1 MFCQQAPSGTL
12 LPIKDPSTQDKPP
25 RCSRRGRSPKSQ
37 PGSSPKCRK
46 LMKLVASLL
55 RVFHFH
61 IASSGENT
69 IPKTTCESVLFPA
82 AAEWPKCRSR
92 CAGTGGELEW
102 RWRLANTKRKTWYS
116 SVQVVPFDG
125 FTYQIC
131 INFLCTSHQCT
142 VKRPRKHRLASAAPV
157 CAWAAQEEVDEDV
170 RQELRL
176 LVAHHGLQAN
186 DLGKQVKVSGIE
198 SNWS

>member
-1 MFCQQAPSGTL
+1 MDLKAQLPTGQAWTSSSHGQLLCHWRRLSQFVQAKPWSQVFCQQAPSGTL

-92 CAGTGGELEW
+92 CAGTGGELE
-102 RWRLANTKRKTWYS
+102 
-116 SVQVVPFDG
+116 
-125 FTYQIC
+125 
-131 INFLCTSHQCT
+131 
-142 VKRPRKHRLASAAPV
+142 
-157 CAWAAQEEVDEDV
+157 
-170 RQELRL
+170 
-176 LVAHHGLQAN
+176 
-186 DLGKQVKVSGIE
+186 
-198 SNWS
+198 